1 MKRSLFALAIVTLA
15 TASVYAQGP
24 SAATNSLTKTE
35 REQAITY
42 LKQTQDDFL
51 KSIKGLSDEQWKF
64 KSAPDRWSVAEVA
77 EHIGISEQTIFGM
90 ISGQVMKSPADPSKR
105 EAAKGKDE
113 MILKMIPDRTTK
125 AQAPEIL
132 KPIGRWATRDLLT
145 EDFKKSR
152 GSAITFIKDS
162 NESLRDHFGPNPVF
176 KELDAYQ
183 WILFMA
189 AHTKRHTAQILE
201 VKADP
206 NFPKKSKAY

>member
-1 MKRSLFALAIVTLA
+1 MRKLLFFAILIM
-15 TASVYAQGP
+15 TAANLIAQAPP
-24 SAATNSLTKTE
+24 SPETTSLTKQE
-35 REQAITY
+35 REQGVKY
-42 LKQTQDDFL
+42 LKETRDKFL
-51 KSIKGLSDEQWKF
+51 DSIKGLSDEQWKF

-90 ISGQVMKSPADPSKR
+90 ITGQVMASPADPSKR

-132 KPIGRWATRDLLT
+132 KPVGRWATREALT
-145 EDFKKSR
+145 AEFEKNR
-152 GSAITFIKDS
+152 GKGITFIKDTT
-162 NESLRDHFGPNPVF
+162 EPLRDHFGPNPVF

-183 WILFMA
+183 WVLFMA
-189 AHTKRHTAQILE
+189 AHSARHTAQILE

-206 NFPKKSKAY
+206 NFPKAAKK